1 MHIRD
6 TYCILNPQCIWPFLA
21 PRQTPSTDHPG
32 SPQAKTK
39 PVRRI
44 VDCSVKKYV
53 TRKALR
59 WNMPSRNPNPTKR
72 PLGIPTQGANKTQVR
87 VTLG

>member
-1 MHIRD
+1 MLYIYMHIRNA
-6 TYCILNPQCIWPFLA
+6 YGHSWPPAKPHPPTTQA
-21 PRQTPSTDHPG
+21 P
-32 SPQAKTK
+32 PQAKTK